1 MLNERQRGMFACL
14 TAHTF
19 FFLSQSFPS
28 IFSTL
33 LEKKIKWKKTLLS
46 TVEASD
52 RREEGVF
59 HVRRQLWVE
68 RRKAN
73 TEIHFAI
80 QTGGILAMVLNVLGH
95 LLP

>member
-1 MLNERQRGMFACL
+1 MFACL

-19 FFLSQSFPS
+19 FFFESVFPQHP
-28 IFSTL
+28 FYPFG
-33 LEKKIKWKKTLLS
+33 EKNQMEKKTLLS